1 MAPTKEEVER
11 LWLEKRAKGRQS
23 EDLAAKQRKAAEEAV
38 RRRKLNEEAAA
49 KQRKA
54 KEEALRK
61 QREQQEEEQ
70 RRRELLEQAEAERL
84 QQEEARRQRE
94 LLEQAEAERLQQ
106 EALDA
111 GNLPGDPAA
120 PPDPGAVAL
129 DGRETVAVPD
139 RERLQQEAQRRRELL
154 EQAEAERLQQ
164 EARDAGN
171 LPGDPAPPPDLG
183 AVELGGRDLT
193 VAPKETVAVP
203 EQGAV
208 PDMEDLLG
216 SIDRMEFFDLGT
228 TREEPQEQLPALPP
242 PIYEFWEKPEED
254 VAGVEERRARLAAKA
269 RARRQAFES
278 KVKEAIADAQVSAL
292 TRQLRPRDAPEIVA
306 RPGQPKPKAAVRM
319 PRRMKIGGDTL
330 VEAMQPLQMPSSGLS
345 MGGLAMPLTA
355 QAAASGASSASSS
368 SSFSRRP
375 ALPRQQD
382 REAEATRGGREQP
395 AVAAVSEASVG
406 RVQEAAFTDRHREA
420 ISNLERGAVELEDLD
435 EDLRAC
441 QQVVHAALRV
451 DGHALAHAAE
461 ELRND
466 RDTVLAAVYESGL
479 AIRHAGRRPRR
490 DREIVLVAVMDAG
503 AALEFAARELQ
514 ADREVVL
521 TAIENDPD
529 AVRFAPESLMDDR
542 GFVLAAAQTACRTF
556 QHASSRLKRDRD
568 VVMAAVTN
576 NPDAFMH
583 AAPELRADRDF
594 VLAVVRANGCAI
606 AHAAPELRRDQEVR
620 AVAIAS
626 DPLAAA
632 ATQN

>member
-1 MAPTKEEVER
+1 MAPTKEEVEKR
-11 LWLEKRAKGRQS
+11 WLEKRAKGRQS

-70 RRRELLEQAEAERL
+70 RQAERL

-139 RERLQQEAQRRRELL
+139 R
-154 EQAEAERLQQ
+154 
-164 EARDAGN
+164 
-171 LPGDPAPPPDLG
+171 
-183 AVELGGRDLT
+183 
-193 VAPKETVAVP
+193 
-203 EQGAV
+203 GAV

-479 AIRHAGRRPRR
+479 AIRHAGRRPRC

-529 AVRFAPESLMDDR
+529 AVRFAAESLMDDR
-542 GFVLAAAQTACRTF
+542 DFVLAAAQTACRTF

-568 VVMAAVTN
+568 VVMVAVTN

-594 VLAVVRANGCAI
+594 VLAAVRANGCAI